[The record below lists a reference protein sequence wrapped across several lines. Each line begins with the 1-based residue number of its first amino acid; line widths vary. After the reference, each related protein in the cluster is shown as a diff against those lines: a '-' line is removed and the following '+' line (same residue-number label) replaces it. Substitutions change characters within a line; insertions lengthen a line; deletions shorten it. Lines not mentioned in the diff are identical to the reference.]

1 MWTYSQKQD
10 VTFVPDQNG
19 SQTVTIF
26 QCFDNIQYKPDNIRN
41 IFVNNRL
48 KTIVLDST
56 LT

>member
-26 QCFDNIQYKPDNIRN
+26 QRFDNIS
-41 IFVNNRL
+41 L
-48 KTIVLDST
+48 TIYEIYS
-56 LT
+56 